1 MPKPPRRL
9 NPPRPENRGGLTG
22 PRQAPKQI
30 NQLLSRNKVLGAA
43 IARQSTTQT
52 SFETFFS
59 GRLEPALSRQVSHY
73 VEQAGKLTVFVSSA
87 AWSARMRFALAEL
100 WPQLLLEQPQLTSW
114 AVRIQPAAASEVE
127 ART

>member
-9 NPPRPENRGGLTG
+9 NPPRSESRGGSAG

-43 IARQSTTQT
+43 FARQTTTQT
-52 SFETFFS
+52 SFESFFS
-59 GRLEPALSRQVSHY
+59 GKLDPGLSRAVSHY
-73 VEQAGKLTVFVSSA
+73 VEQGGKLTVFVSSA

-100 WPQLLLEQPQLTSW
+100 WPQLQLEHPQLSSW
-114 AVRIQPAAASEVE
+114 TVRIQPAAASEVE